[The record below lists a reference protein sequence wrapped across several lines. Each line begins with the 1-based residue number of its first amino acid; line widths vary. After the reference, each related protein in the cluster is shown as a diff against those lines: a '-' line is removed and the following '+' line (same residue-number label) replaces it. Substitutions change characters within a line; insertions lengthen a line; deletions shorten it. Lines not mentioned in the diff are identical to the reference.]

1 MLFYCV
7 GTDRLVNISNNLCEH
22 NSLCN
27 SPDKSCL
34 VVMMKSGSLEKQV
47 KEIRQVGPLSSH

>member
-7 GTDRLVNISNNLCEH
+7 GTDRIVNINDNVCEC

-34 VVMMKSGSLEKQV
+34 VVMMKSGSLEKQI
-47 KEIRQVGPLSSH
+47 KKINQIIS

>member
-7 GTDRLVNISNNLCEH
+7 GTDRLVNIGNNVCEC

-27 SPDKSCL
+27 FPDKSCL
-34 VVMMKSGSLEKQV
+34 VVMMKSGTLEKQI
-47 KEIRQVGPLSSH
+47 KEIKQLAR

>member
-7 GTDRLVNISNNLCEH
+7 GTDRLVNISNNACEC

-27 SPDKSCL
+27 STDKSCL
-34 VVMMKSGSLEKQV
+34 VVMMKSGSLEKQI
-47 KEIRQVGPLSSH
+47 KEIKQLAD

>member
-7 GTDRLVNISNNLCEH
+7 GTDRIVNINDNVCEC

-27 SPDKSCL
+27 SPYKSCL
-34 VVMMKSGSLEKQV
+34 VVMIKSGSLEKQV
-47 KEIRQVGPLSSH
+47 KEIKQLAR